1 MNSTMMPLQILQAI
15 EANGAQSTNE
25 VLLFTLE
32 RVLFALVQVQGV
44 FLRVL
49 ALASLTLVGFHLA
62 FEHFA
67 AVHRVEDRVFLGA
80 CALGRRGKSEN
91 EKKNG
96 IVKKR
101 EKSKKT

>member
-1 MNSTMMPLQILQAI
+1 MMPLQILQAI
-15 EANGAQSTNE
+15 KANGAQSTNE

-32 RVLFALVQVQGV
+32 RVLFALMQVQGV

-49 ALASLTLVGFHLA
+49 ALASLTFVGFHLA

-91 EKKNG
+91 EKKWNSEKN
-96 IVKKR
+96 VKK
-101 EKSKKT
+101 S